1 MITANKIRIKYR
13 QLLFD
18 DLSFKLTNHDKV
30 GLLGLNGTG
39 KSTLLKII
47 VGDEQPDSG
56 KIDIGNERIAYL
68 PQEFELPD
76 QLVGEFLETL
86 VTDPHNEM
94 YKVTKILHKLG
105 LDDID
110 IYQEIKTLSYGQQ
123 MKLYLTKLLIDNP
136 TVLLLDEP
144 TNYLDLPGILWVEQ
158 FIQKF
163 EGACIIIS
171 HDRAF
176 LNNVINKVFEIDE
189 QRLYEFPGNYD
200 KYLEYKAKF
209 VEKRAIEYEMQERRR
224 KKLEE
229 RIVLIQKFSS
239 GKKQAAQL
247 QNARHRLERE
257 VTSVE
262 RDAYKEQKIKGLN
275 LKGEVPLSKQILKI
289 EDLAFKYDNG
299 REILKDAD
307 LEVFG
312 REKIWFF
319 GANGIG
325 KSTLIKLIVGE
336 YYPHKGEVKIGD
348 NLRWGYFSQNQSHLN
363 PDEQLQEYFM
373 RATNISFSQS
383 FGILS
388 KFLFPK
394 ELVQMKIGS
403 LSPGQRARLSFAV
416 FAQQELD
423 FLILDE
429 PTNHLDIRSK
439 EIIEEAFRNYQGA
452 MLLISHDRYFVESI
466 GMDRTIT
473 ISEGQVVE
481 V

>member
-1 MITANKIRIKYR
+1 MITANKLRIKYR

-18 DLSFKLTNHDKV
+18 DLSFKLTGHDKV

-47 VGDEQPDSG
+47 VGEEQPDSG
-56 KIDIGNERIAYL
+56 RVEIGNEKVAYL
-68 PQEFELPD
+68 PQEFKLPD
-76 QLVGEFLETL
+76 QLVGEFLESL
-86 VTDPHNEM
+86 VADPHSEM
-94 YKVTKILHKLG
+94 YKITKITHKLG
-105 LDDID
+105 IGDID

-123 MKLYLTKLLIDNP
+123 MKLYLTKLLATNP

-158 FIQKF
+158 FIQNF
-163 EGACIIIS
+163 AGACIIIS

-189 QRLYEFPGNYD
+189 QKLHEFTGNYD
-200 KYLEYKAKF
+200 DYLEQKAKF

-257 VTSVE
+257 VIRVE
-262 RDAYKEQKIKGLN
+262 KGEYREQKIRGLE

-289 EDLAFKYDNG
+289 ENLGFKYDNG
-299 REILKDAD
+299 KEILKDAD
-307 LEVFG
+307 FKMFG
-312 REKIWFF
+312 KEKVWFF

-336 YYPHKGEVKIGD
+336 YSPDKGEVKMGD
-348 NLRWGYFSQNQSHLN
+348 NLKWGYFSQSQSHLN
-363 PDEQLQEYFM
+363 PNDQLQEYFM

-394 ELVQMKIGS
+394 ELLQLKIGS

-416 FAQQELD
+416 FAQQKLD

-439 EIIEEAFRNYQGA
+439 EVIEEAFRNYQGA
-452 MLLISHDRYFVESI
+452 MLLISHDRYFVENI
-466 GMDRTIT
+466 GVDRTVT
-473 ISEGQVVE
+473 IEAGHILE